1 MKMDFS
7 KGVVVAADKP
17 DKTEI
22 MRVIGEVYPYV
33 DAIKVHEDFFKE
45 GIIYEIKKEFPDS
58 KIIADVKL
66 ADIPNTNRLKI
77 QAYAQKGA
85 SGIIYQ
91 LFTGI
96 FSAEACVQEAHNH
109 EMIALGVC
117 DMTQP
122 GAAILY
128 GAPIDKGIESRVRE
142 EFKRA
147 EKVKEVAD
155 YSEAL
160 KKGPDAFIKAIKLEE
175 LLAQNATIGQ
185 FNAAVANYLGTD
197 AIIAPGNKPEVIKSL
212 RSITG
217 PELWYGHPGIGVAQ
231 LGSSDVYSILGNK
244 FLIVG
249 RDIVNAP
256 DVRKMTPAE
265 SAKDYMEKVAAYKT
279 EKR

>member
-7 KGVVVAADKP
+7 KGVVVAADRP

-22 MRVIGEVYPYV
+22 MQIISDVYSYV
-33 DAIKVHEDFFKE
+33 DAIKVHEDFFE
-45 GIIYEIKKEFPDS
+45 DGIIHEIKKEFPDS
-58 KIIADVKL
+58 RIIADVKL
-66 ADIPNTNRLKI
+66 ADIPNTNRFKI
-77 QAYAQKGA
+77 KAYAQKGA
-85 SGIIYQ
+85 SGVIYH

-96 FSAEACVQEAHNH
+96 FSAEACIQEAHNH
-109 EMIALGVC
+109 EMMALGVC
-117 DMTQP
+117 AMTQP

-128 GAPIDKGIESRVRE
+128 NAPIDKGIEARIRE
-142 EFKRA
+142 EFKMA
-147 EKVKEVAD
+147 EKTKEVAEF
-155 YSEAL
+155 SELL
-160 KKGPDAFIKAIKLEE
+160 KKGPGAFIEAIKLEE
-175 LLAQNATIGQ
+175 LLAQNATICQ
-185 FNAAVANYLGTD
+185 FNAAVAAYLGTD
-197 AIIAPGNKPEVIKSL
+197 AIIAPGNKPDAIKAL

-217 PELWYGHPGIGVAQ
+217 PDLWYGHPGIGVAQ
-231 LGSSDVYSILGNK
+231 LGTSDVYAIPGNK